1 MEVNESKTSAEAN
14 AAKSSAHP
22 GDVRRVLG
30 RKPSGTAKRSGNCVS
45 WQVSTAKRVPTAR
58 VPTDSDAWGEADGNT
73 SSQSAP
79 PPTPT
84 PTSHS
89 PFDELDHWSTPSPSP
104 PVDHFDLFGTP
115 DGTPDGTPSAS
126 DSQANTNAKYD
137 PFSDIWAE
145 DEDHHFW

>member
-14 AAKSSAHP
+14 AVKSSVHP

-45 WQVSTAKRVPTAR
+45 WQVSTAKRVPSRVPTER

-79 PPTPT
+79 PPP
-84 PTSHS
+84 PPSHS
-89 PFDELDHWSTPSPSP
+89 PFNELDHWSTPSSSA

-115 DGTPDGTPSAS
+115 DGAPSAS
-126 DSQANTNAKYD
+126 DSKANPFNTKYY